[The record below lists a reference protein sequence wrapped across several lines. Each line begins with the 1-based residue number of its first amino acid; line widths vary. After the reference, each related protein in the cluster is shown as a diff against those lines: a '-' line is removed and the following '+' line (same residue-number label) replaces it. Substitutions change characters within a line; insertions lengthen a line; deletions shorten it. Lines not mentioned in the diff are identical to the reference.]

1 MSLGDVVTRVDA
13 RAAILSTPCLTG
25 SSKQLCSHIANTG
38 SVSSGVARFDCR
50 KREQFGEPLRPR
62 WRELGGQGVGL
73 TLALEREGE
82 RDFPV
87 DALNPKP

>member
-1 MSLGDVVTRVDA
+1 MVD
-13 RAAILSTPCLTG
+13 R
-25 SSKQLCSHIANTG
+25 QLETIVIVHCKTG
-38 SVSSGVARFDCR
+38 SVSGGAIRFDCR
-50 KREQFGEPLRPR
+50 KRGQFGEPLRPR